1 MYLHIYLYIQIYVY
15 MYIYIYVYMYIH
27 EQAFWGGGGSL
38 TRDEAFDINIG
49 SSHKNITSDFRGI
62 DEKQCGLFKR

>member
-1 MYLHIYLYIQIYVY
+1 MYICIYTY
-15 MYIYIYVYMYIH
+15 MYICTYMNKR
-27 EQAFWGGGGSL
+27 FGGGGGSL